1 MTKLQKY
8 IKLINR
14 SHEQTLKVADRI
26 GVEPALK
33 MIQDARESIMKKL
46 YKLQSKSGRF
56 TYTLMQ
62 QTKAQLDREYNQL
75 RILLY
80 KHGADSFP
88 KIADETVE
96 RTADT
101 LQAADKLF
109 TGIVTPLQMT
119 EASYMT
125 YIAGKASG
133 SVLRHY
139 KSSIQRYGLE
149 TIEKIELHMSKSL
162 LAKYDTM
169 HVIHGI
175 QDIIGGNEYKAER
188 IVRTES
194 AAAYGITEAVSI
206 REAKRDLPDLKK
218 RWSASP
224 DACDC
229 CASLDGEKIEVNQTF
244 TCRSGKSS
252 LDALHEPIH
261 PNCKCSVAPW
271 RSAWE
276 K

>member
-1 MTKLQKY
+1 MTKLQEY

-33 MIQDARESIMKKL
+33 LIQDARESIMKKL

-56 TYTLMQ
+56 TYQLMQ
-62 QTKAQLDREYNQL
+62 QTKAQLDREYNDL

-101 LQAADKLF
+101 LQTADKLF
-109 TGIVTPLQMT
+109 SGIVTPLQMT
-119 EASYMT
+119 EASYMS
-125 YIAGKASG
+125 YIAGKATG

-139 KSSIQRYGLE
+139 KSSINRYGLE
-149 TIEKIELHMSKSL
+149 TIEKIERHMSKSL
-162 LAKYDTM
+162 LAKDDTM
-169 HVIHGI
+169 SVIHGI
-175 QDIIGGNEYKAER
+175 QEIIGSNEYKAER
-188 IVRTES
+188 IFRTET
-194 AAAYGITEAVSI
+194 ALAYGRSEMLAI
-206 REAKRDLPDLKK
+206 REAKRDLPDLQK
-218 RWSASP
+218 RWSASEG
-224 DACDC
+224 ACDC
-229 CASLDGEKIEVNQTF
+229 CASLDGMVIEEDESF
-244 TCRSGKSS
+244 TCTSGKQE
-252 LDALHEPIH
+252 LDALNEPIH
-261 PNCKCSVAPW
+261 PNCHCSVTPW
-271 RSAWE
+271 REAWG